1 MKRHEM
7 IKDRKL
13 FNSIIKESNFNKN
26 KYFVI
31 YIRKNN
37 TSFTNF
43 GIAISKKYGNAVNRN
58 EIKRKVRAIIDQNR
72 NMFQNGFDYI
82 IMIRKSCEN
91 IEYKVLENELTALL
105 KEWRMHEQSVSTNTS
120 KYTAVKQSSPTD

>member
-105 KEWRMHEQSVSTNTS
+105 KKKGES
-120 KYTAVKQSSPTD
+120 